1 MPTSIDG
8 LPDAVLISSGS
19 HHATFPLIAQSVGGS
34 GLRVVALW
42 NRQWRDRRL
51 GLWLGNVYKTL
62 KKKRGVGHSLIKNH
76 LMSMATS
83 VFVTPA
89 IGIFLL
95 LNLYEIDV
103 SVDEQGTATIDVA
116 K

>member
-1 MPTSIDG
+1 M
-8 LPDAVLISSGS
+8 
-19 HHATFPLIAQSVGGS
+19 
-34 GLRVVALW
+34 W
-42 NRQWRDRRL
+42 
-51 GLWLGNVYKTL
+51 
-62 KKKRGVGHSLIKNH
+62 
-76 LMSMATS
+76 MATS